1 MCQKGESIPVPAG
14 TIVELF
20 APDCR
25 KTQVRTAIPKTRRT
39 FLDVG
44 TEPGA
49 FRRAAT
55 ISGVINMHFKSMAS
69 LKRWS
74 IAVAAAPWIAGC
86 ASVAPGL
93 HFSGSSYSSGSSAP
107 SSAAAAGEEA
117 TNAVLKPI
125 TPQLVKV
132 ERELREKQ
140 VTQDISKLLGKPGPY
155 TIENGDVLSIVVWDH
170 PELSNAAT
178 MAAGAVVGPG
188 ADAST
193 SAATA
198 PPAGFMVDHE
208 GMIQFPYAGPLKVA
222 GLTQDQARNQLATRL
237 SKYLK
242 QPRVTLRVQSFRSK
256 RVYVDGEVKNPG
268 LQAINDI
275 PMTLVEALNRAG
287 GVLPS
292 GDQSQIVINRDG
304 TNYHINL
311 PHLVQRGVNPS
322 SIMLASGDV
331 VRVRSRD
338 ESKVFVSGEVVSP
351 RALPMH
357 NGRLTLNEALGESGG
372 INPTS
377 GDGSQI
383 YVIRKS
389 GTEQVVFQL
398 DGRSPGAMAMA
409 EGFELSPKDVVYV
422 AATPLANWHRAISLI
437 LPGALSSA
445 VGAVGPAR

>member
-1 MCQKGESIPVPAG
+1 MQFNSK
-14 TIVELF
+14 
-20 APDCR
+20 
-25 KTQVRTAIPKTRRT
+25 
-39 FLDVG
+39 
-44 TEPGA
+44 
-49 FRRAAT
+49 
-55 ISGVINMHFKSMAS
+55 AS

-74 IAVAAAPWIAGC
+74 VAVLIPWLAGC

-93 HFSGSSYSSGSSAP
+93 HFNKSQDSSDISVPDSA
-107 SSAAAAGEEA
+107 SADGGDVI
-117 TNAVLKPI
+117 NAVLKPI
-125 TPQLVKV
+125 TPQVVKQ
-132 ERELREKQ
+132 ERDLREKQ
-140 VTQDISKLLGKPGPY
+140 VTQDISQLLAKPVPY
-155 TIENGDVLSIVVWDH
+155 TIDNGDILSIVVWDH
-170 PELSNAAT
+170 PELLNSATVAAGGTVGAGSDAAT
-178 MAAGAVVGPG
+178 
-188 ADAST
+188 
-193 SAATA
+193 SATTA

-208 GMIQFPYAGPLKVA
+208 GMIQFPYAGTIKVS
-222 GLTQDQARNQLATRL
+222 GLTEDQARNFLISKL
-237 SKYLK
+237 SRYLK
-242 QPRVTLRVQSFRSK
+242 QPRVTLRVQSYRSK
-256 RVYVDGEVKNPG
+256 RVYVDGEVKSPG

-287 GVLPS
+287 GVLPT
-292 GDQSQIVINRDG
+292 GDQSQIVIHRSG

-311 PHLVQRGVNPS
+311 PHLVQRGVNPG

-383 YVIRKS
+383 YVVRKTGS
-389 GTEQVVFQL
+389 NQVVYQL

-409 EGFELSPKDVVYV
+409 EGFELYPKDVVYV

-445 VGAVGPAR
+445 VGASRP

>member
-1 MCQKGESIPVPAG
+1 MPW
-14 TIVELF
+14 L
-20 APDCR
+20 
-25 KTQVRTAIPKTRRT
+25 
-39 FLDVG
+39 
-44 TEPGA
+44 
-49 FRRAAT
+49 AA
-55 ISGVINMHFKSMAS
+55 
-69 LKRWS
+69 
-74 IAVAAAPWIAGC
+74 C

-93 HFSGSSYSSGSSAP
+93 HFNGSNYSSGTSP
-107 SSAAAAGEEA
+107 SDSTAAAGSE
-117 TNAVLKPI
+117 NINPVLRQI
-125 TPQLVKV
+125 TPQLVKT

-140 VTQDISKLLGKPGPY
+140 VSQDISKLLGRPAPY
-155 TIENGDVLSIVVWDH
+155 TIESGDVLSVVVWDH

-178 MAAGAVVGPG
+178 VATGMPAGLG

-193 SAATA
+193 SATTA

-222 GLTQDQARNQLATRL
+222 GLTQDQARNLLAGKL

-242 QPRVTLRVQSFRSK
+242 QPKVTLRVQSFRSK

-292 GDQSQIVINRDG
+292 GDQSQIIVNRNG
-304 TNYHINL
+304 ANYFINL
-311 PHLVQRGVNPS
+311 PQLVQRGVNPS
-322 SIMLASGDV
+322 SIMLANGDV

-372 INPTS
+372 INPLS

-383 YVIRKS
+383 YVIRKQ
-389 GTEQVVFQL
+389 GTEQVVYQL
-398 DGRSPGAMAMA
+398 DGRSPGALAMA
-409 EGFELSPKDVVYV
+409 EGFELSPKDVIYV
-422 AATPLANWHRAISLI
+422 AATPLANWHRSISMLF
-437 LPGALSSA
+437 PGALSSA
-445 VGAVGPAR
+445 VGAVGPTR

>member
-1 MCQKGESIPVPAG
+1 
-14 TIVELF
+14 
-20 APDCR
+20 
-25 KTQVRTAIPKTRRT
+25 
-39 FLDVG
+39 
-44 TEPGA
+44 
-49 FRRAAT
+49 
-55 ISGVINMHFKSMAS
+55 MHFDSKAS

-74 IAVAAAPWIAGC
+74 VAAVLPWLAAC

-93 HFSGSSYSSGSSAP
+93 HFNGSTYSQSSGASAP
-107 SSAAAAGEEA
+107 DSASASGDA
-117 TNAVLKPI
+117 TNATLKQI
-125 TPQLVKV
+125 TPQLVRT
-132 ERELREKQ
+132 EREYREKQ
-140 VTQDISKLLGKPGPY
+140 VTQDISKLLAKPAPY
-155 TIENGDVLSIVVWDH
+155 TIDNGDVLSIVVWDH

-178 MAAGAVVGPG
+178 VSAGGPVGAG

-193 SAATA
+193 SATTA

-208 GMIQFPYAGPLKVA
+208 GIIQFPFAGPLKVA
-222 GLTQDQARNQLATRL
+222 GLTQDQARNLLTTRL

-242 QPRVTLRVQSFRSK
+242 QPKVTLRVQSYRSK

-275 PMTLVEALNRAG
+275 PMTLIEALNRAG
-287 GVLPS
+287 GVLPT
-292 GDQSQIVINRDG
+292 GDQSQVVINRDG
-304 TNYHINL
+304 INYQINL
-311 PHLVQRGVNPS
+311 PHLVQRGLNPG

-383 YVIRKS
+383 YVVRKN
-389 GTEQVVFQL
+389 GTDQVVYQL
-398 DGRSPGAMAMA
+398 DGRAPGALAMA

-422 AATPLANWHRAISLI
+422 AATPLANWHRAVSLI

-445 VGAVGPAR
+445 VGAVSPAK

>member
-1 MCQKGESIPVPAG
+1 
-14 TIVELF
+14 
-20 APDCR
+20 
-25 KTQVRTAIPKTRRT
+25 
-39 FLDVG
+39 
-44 TEPGA
+44 
-49 FRRAAT
+49 
-55 ISGVINMHFKSMAS
+55 MHFYSKAS
-69 LKRWS
+69 LKKWS
-74 IAVAAAPWIAGC
+74 VVMALPWLAAC
-86 ASVAPGL
+86 ASVSPGM
-93 HFSGSSYSSGSSAP
+93 HFDPRASGASTSGLNSSDSGGE
-107 SSAAAAGEEA
+107 AA
-117 TNAVLKPI
+117 NAVLKPI
-125 TPQLVKV
+125 TPQLVKA

-140 VTQDISKLLGKPGPY
+140 VSQDISKLLGKPAAY
-155 TIENGDVLSIVVWDH
+155 TIDNGDVISIVVWDH

-178 MAAGAVVGPG
+178 VATAGPVGPG

-198 PPAGFMVDHE
+198 PPAGFMVDHD
-208 GMIQFPYAGPLKVA
+208 GMIQFPYAGPIKVA
-222 GLTQDQARNQLATRL
+222 GMTQDQARNLLTSKL
-237 SKYLK
+237 SKYIK
-242 QPRVTLRVQSFRSK
+242 NPRVTLRVQSYRSK

-275 PMTLVEALNRAG
+275 PMTLVEAINRAG
-287 GVLPS
+287 GVLPT
-292 GDQSQIVINRDG
+292 GDQSQILVNRAG
-304 TNYHINL
+304 ENYHINL
-311 PHLVQRGVNPS
+311 PQLVQRGVNPA
-322 SIMLASGDV
+322 SIMLTNGDV

-372 INPTS
+372 INPLS

-383 YVIRKS
+383 YVVRKN
-389 GTEQVVFQL
+389 GTDQVVYQL
-398 DGRSPGAMAMA
+398 DGRSPGALAMA